1 MKRLLFR
8 CACSLVALS
17 ALLPAGC
24 EDKRATGAFLVITS
38 ELASGNDPSAAKEIE
53 SIQIDWERANNSNT
67 VIGGEQG
74 NLLVGQEI
82 ERFPASLNFFDTPKD
97 DIDPT
102 DDRLLL
108 KIKATTVAIGG
119 KKHTI
124 SRDIAVTFVEQE
136 TKVVKVPLTFAC
148 LDKECVKDLSTCIDG
163 ECVAIKVENGAS
175 LPTYDEST
183 FNAQFV
189 PPACF
194 DASNS
199 GCFTGATLVK
209 KSGIRFDPENLDS
222 CEFDIPPSKGTD
234 PERLNVAI
242 QWAESQGRF
251 TVLDFARES
260 PTSGWTAARQ
270 KNAKGE
276 FIRVTLPK
284 MICSNLSYDPTSRVQ
299 GVVYAFSDTCL
310 RKEKGIEV
318 CAEATRDTKVG
329 QMLCSKDSS
338 FDPGILL
345 DQECPAC
352 FLEDSKCI
360 DNADCQAIIACYAT
374 CKQTKSHVM
383 CKNECE
389 NKVDLCD
396 PSSKLLA
403 VSLLSNI
410 DKCADKCK

>member
-1 MKRLLFR
+1 L
-8 CACSLVALS
+8 
-17 ALLPAGC
+17 
-24 EDKRATGAFLVITS
+24 LVITS
-38 ELASGNDPSAAKEIE
+38 ELASSNDPSTAKEIE
-53 SIQIDWERANNSNT
+53 SIQIDWDRANNSNT
-67 VIGGEQG
+67 VVGGEQG

-82 ERFPASLNFFDTPKD
+82 KGFPASLNFFDTPKD
-97 DIDPT
+97 AIDPT
-102 DDRLLL
+102 DDRLRLE
-108 KIKATTVAIGG
+108 IKATTVAIDG

-124 SRDIAVTFVEQE
+124 SRVVAVTFVEQE

-163 ECVAIKVENGAS
+163 ECRPIKVENGAS
-175 LPTYDEST
+175 LPTYDESA

-199 GCFTGATLVK
+199 GCFAGATLVK

-284 MICSNLSYDPTSRVQ
+284 MICSNLSYNPTSRVQ
-299 GVVYAFSDTCL
+299 GVVYAFSETCL

-329 QMLCSKDSS
+329 QMPCSDKTS
-338 FDPGILL
+338 FDLEFVNRYPCASCLL
-345 DQECPAC
+345 NKSSCDEDAAC
-352 FLEDSKCI
+352 QSFVV
-360 DNADCQAIIACYAT
+360 CYEQCKRKGGSDET
-374 CKQTKSHVM
+374 CKNRCS
-383 CKNECE
+383 N
-389 NKVDLCD
+389 VDTCS
-396 PSSKLLA
+396 PVSKQLIN
-403 VSLLSNI
+403 SLLLNI
-410 DKCADKCK
+410 NNCASCK